1 MINLKKIKNIP
12 GINVPSSNTFVC
24 PYCHAVSQFN
34 CARLA
39 KLFPVASANTSAI
52 LVSAKCV
59 ACSEFSIF
67 LIFDNEELQ
76 LFPYSLTDIP
86 QPNEDMPEDIKKI
99 YLEAATVLKDSPRA
113 SAALSRL
120 AIDHLTL
127 KFSDKNNLNSRI
139 ADMVSKGLSPMVQQA
154 LDTVRVIGNNA
165 VHPGTINLGDNT
177 KLALSLLELVNLIVD
192 KQISEPKK
200 IQEVYDR
207 LPRSSLEAI
216 KKRDSK

>member
-1 MINLKKIKNIP
+1 MKKIKNIP
-12 GINVPSSNTFVC
+12 GIGVPSSNTFVC

-34 CARLA
+34 CSRLA
-39 KLFPVASANTSAI
+39 RFPIASGAVLISAE
-52 LVSAKCV
+52 CV

-67 LIFDNEELQ
+67 LASDNEELQ

-86 QPNEDMPEDIKKI
+86 QPNVDMPEDIKKI

-127 KFSDKNNLNSRI
+127 KFSNKNNLNSRI

-154 LDTVRVIGNNA
+154 LDAVRVIGNNA
-165 VHPGTINLGDNT
+165 VHPGTIDLSDDS

-207 LPRSSLEAI
+207 LPKRSLEAI
-216 KKRDSK
+216 KKRDTK

>member
-1 MINLKKIKNIP
+1 MKNLS
-12 GINVPSSNTFVC
+12 SSNTFTC
-24 PYCHAVSQFN
+24 PYCHAVSRFDCYILGN
-34 CARLA
+34 T
-39 KLFPVASANTSAI
+39 FPVLGVNSKIVFAR
-52 LVSAKCV
+52 CD
-59 ACSEFSIF
+59 ACSEASVF
-67 LIFDNEELQ
+67 LITGDEEFQ
-76 LFPYSLTDIP
+76 LFPDLLTDIP
-86 QPNEDMPEDIKKI
+86 QPNVDMPEDIEKI
-99 YLEAATVLKDSPRA
+99 YLEAAKVLKDSPRA

-207 LPRSSLEAI
+207 LPKSSLEAI

>member
-1 MINLKKIKNIP
+1 MNLKKIKNIP
-12 GINVPSSNTFVC
+12 GKNALTSNTFVC
-24 PYCHAVSQFN
+24 PYCHAVSQFE
-34 CARLA
+34 CKRLA
-39 KLFPVASANTSAI
+39 KLLPIAN
-52 LVSAKCV
+52 VSAVLISAQCV
-59 ACSEFSIF
+59 ACDEFSIF
-67 LIFDNEELQ
+67 LISNNEELQ

-207 LPRSSLEAI
+207 LPKSSLEAI